1 MKIFDLTNQKDK
13 ETLKKELVYFEKA
26 IDKTDFELTKL
37 MSWQLGYCKELLARK
52 DGIED
57 KLMVYGAADKFT
69 ERIEKPSPV
78 QLSEIY
84 DIENDVK
91 EIKRQGYEIIGGLG
105 GFSFNNGRYAGELI
119 FLPGGSCMRVH
130 IDHNKHT
137 AMMVAPMN
145 IYPLC
150 VFTARKETEGAGNR
164 TFIVVF
170 EKGEKV
176 TAAMD
181 KLTMLVSD
189 NKKTITGIIS
199 GNLSEISGYIFS
211 SASPKTVLTEYALK
225 ENKNM
230 FLYQALLADNIKG
243 FQRTVHTH
251 GFEAAKFGEPHAF
264 GAHIHNASVNN
275 FAIGVFVVAGEIE
288 QK

>member
-1 MKIFDLTNQKDK
+1 MRIFDLANTKDK
-13 ETLKKELVYFEKA
+13 ETLKKELGYFEKVKG
-26 IDKTDFELTKL
+26 DDEFRKL
-37 MSWQLGYCKELLARK
+37 MSWQLGYCKELVSRNN
-52 DGIED
+52 GVSD
-57 KLMVYGAADKFT
+57 KVMIYGAADKFT

-91 EIKRQGYEIIGGLG
+91 KIKQQGYEIVGGLG

-119 FLPGGSCMRVH
+119 FLPGASCMRVH
-130 IDHNKHT
+130 IDNGKNI

-150 VFTARKETEGAGNR
+150 IFTARRETEGDGDQ

-176 TAAMD
+176 TIAME
-181 KLTMLVSD
+181 KIEALVANS
-189 NKKTITGIIS
+189 KKTITGVIS
-199 GNLSEISGYIFS
+199 GTFSDLTGYIFS
-211 SASPKTVLTEYALK
+211 SASPKTVLKDFALK
-225 ENKNM
+225 ESKNL
-230 FLYQALLADNIKG
+230 FLYQTLLAGNIKG
-243 FQRTVHTH
+243 FPRAVHTH

-264 GAHIHNASVNN
+264 GGHLHNATVN
-275 FAIGVFVVAGEIE
+275 FAIGVFVVAGEVE
-288 QK
+288 KK

>member
-13 ETLKKELVYFEKA
+13 ETLKKELEYFEKTRV
-26 IDKTDFELTKL
+26 DDELRKL
-37 MSWQLGYCKELLARK
+37 LSWQLGYCKELLARK
-52 DGIED
+52 DGIQD
-57 KLMVYGAADKFT
+57 KVMIYGAADKFN

-91 EIKRQGYEIIGGLG
+91 NIKKHDYEIVGGLG

-119 FLPGGSCMRVH
+119 FLPGASCMRVH
-130 IDHNKHT
+130 LDHGKHV

-150 VFTARKETEGAGNR
+150 VFTARKETEGKGDQA
-164 TFIVVF
+164 FIVVF

-176 TAAMD
+176 TGAMEKIAAM
-181 KLTMLVSD
+181 VAN

-199 GNLSEISGYIFS
+199 GNISDISGYIFS
-211 SASPKTVLTEYALK
+211 SASPKTVLTEFALK

-264 GAHIHNASVNN
+264 GAHIHNASVDN
-275 FAIGVFVVAGEIE
+275 FAIGVFVIAGEVE
-288 QK
+288 RK